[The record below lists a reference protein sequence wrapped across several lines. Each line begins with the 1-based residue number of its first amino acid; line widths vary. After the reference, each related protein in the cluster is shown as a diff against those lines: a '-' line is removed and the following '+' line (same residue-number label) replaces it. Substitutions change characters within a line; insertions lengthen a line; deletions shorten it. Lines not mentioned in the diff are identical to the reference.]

1 MPSFGRTGLILLLSL
16 VIFSGMSYRW
26 LSSYYMVEVE
36 DKIEAPMKKWS
47 PPTGQVKP
55 PASCTCPAKS
65 HDLAGSIPT
74 ANREDI
80 QKRRAEEYKKHQA
93 RTSSILNTLLFA
105 PSNSPLQYPIQGFT
119 VRPLVPTLIPGLALH
134 GVQRS
139 SYKVSLQV
147 TKGVLS
153 LGNQSEAQSVKG
165 GGKKLLIL
173 EKLSLEELNKL
184 LAKVTYTIPVYHI
197 HTGDLVHFSFELHE
211 AVFPIAIR
219 QPTVPV
225 LFDMGTNISDQV
237 TVTTK
242 TFMRYKELK
251 VLIRSL
257 RQFYKDVV
265 LIIADDSFT
274 PEKITEENVLQ
285 YIMPGGQGW
294 FAGRTLAV
302 SQVTTKYFLWVD
314 DDFIFTEKTKIED
327 LVEVMEA
334 TPELDVVGGS
344 VSGNQFYFSIAY
356 EEGDGVTGGCMDRKP
371 NKKFQSLPN
380 YPQCSIVNGVVNF
393 FLARTDAVNRVRF
406 DPKLKRVAHSEF
418 FMDGLGQLMVASCG
432 HISIGHQP
440 GGDTAQY
447 GRFRYPGKGDGQY
460 KLQLHYYKNH
470 LQCLHYG

>member
-1 MPSFGRTGLILLLSL
+1 MWT
-16 VIFSGMSYRW
+16 
-26 LSSYYMVEVE
+26 
-36 DKIEAPMKKWS
+36 
-47 PPTGQVKP
+47 PPTGLVKP

-65 HDLAGSIPT
+65 FDLAGSIPT
-74 ANREDI
+74 ANRADI

-105 PSNSPLQYPIQGFT
+105 QSNSPLQYPIQGFT
-119 VRPLVPTLIPGLALH
+119 VRPLVPTLIPGT
-134 GVQRS
+134 VRCTS
-139 SYKVSLQV
+139 FSL
-147 TKGVLS
+147 LF
-153 LGNQSEAQSVKG
+153 QS
-165 GGKKLLIL
+165 
-173 EKLSLEELNKL
+173 
-184 LAKVTYTIPVYHI
+184 
-197 HTGDLVHFSFELHE
+197 VHFSFEHHE

-219 QPTVPV
+219 QPSVPV
-225 LFDMGTNISDQV
+225 LFDMGTNVSDQV
-237 TVTTK
+237 TITTK

-265 LIIADDSFT
+265 LVVADDSFT
-274 PEKITEENVLQ
+274 PENITEENVLQ
-285 YIMPGGQGW
+285 YVMPGGQGW

-314 DDFIFTEKTKIED
+314 DDFLFTEKTKIED

-344 VSGNQFYFSIAY
+344 VTGNQFYFSIAY

-371 NKKFQSLPN
+371 NIKFQSLPN

-432 HISIGHQP
+432 HVSIGHQP
-440 GGDTAQY
+440 KGANAQY
-447 GRFRYPGKGDGQY
+447 GRFRHPGKDDVQF

-470 LQCLHYG
+470 LQCIHYG

>member
-1 MPSFGRTGLILLLSL
+1 MPSFGRTEWLLVLLSF
-16 VIFSGMSYRW
+16 VIFSGMSYLW
-26 LSSYYMVEVE
+26 ISPNFTVEKLIVTP
-36 DKIEAPMKKWS
+36 KKKWT
-47 PPTGQVKP
+47 PPTGLVKP
-55 PASCTCPAKS
+55 PASCTCLAKS
-65 HDLAGSIPT
+65 FNLSGSIPT
-74 ANREDI
+74 ANRADI

-105 PSNSPLQYPIQGFT
+105 QSNSSTAVSPFRVSSQYAPWSPL
-119 VRPLVPTLIPGLALH
+119 
-134 GVQRS
+134 
-139 SYKVSLQV
+139 
-147 TKGVLS
+147 
-153 LGNQSEAQSVKG
+153 
-165 GGKKLLIL
+165 
-173 EKLSLEELNKL
+173 
-184 LAKVTYTIPVYHI
+184 
-197 HTGDLVHFSFELHE
+197 
-211 AVFPIAIR
+211 
-219 QPTVPV
+219 
-225 LFDMGTNISDQV
+225 LFQMFSDQV

-265 LIIADDSFT
+265 LVVADDSFT
-274 PEKITEENVLQ
+274 PEKITEKNVLQ
-285 YIMPGGQGW
+285 YVMPGGQGW

-314 DDFIFTEKTKIED
+314 DDFLFTNKTKIED

-344 VSGNQFYFSIAY
+344 VTGNQFYFSIAY
-356 EEGDGVTGGCMDRKP
+356 EEGDGVTGGCMDRKS
-371 NKKFQSLPN
+371 NIKFQSLPN

-432 HISIGHQP
+432 HVSIGHQP
-440 GGDTAQY
+440 KGANAQY
-447 GRFRYPGKGDGQY
+447 GRFRHPGKSDVQY

-470 LQCLHYG
+470 LQCIHYG

>member
-1 MPSFGRTGLILLLSL
+1 MPSFGR
-16 VIFSGMSYRW
+16 
-26 LSSYYMVEVE
+26 
-36 DKIEAPMKKWS
+36 A
-47 PPTGQVKP
+47 
-55 PASCTCPAKS
+55 AKS
-65 HDLAGSIPT
+65 YDLAGSIPT

-93 RTSSILNTLLFA
+93 SIPFRVSQYAPWSPLLF
-105 PSNSPLQYPIQGFT
+105 Q
-119 VRPLVPTLIPGLALH
+119 
-134 GVQRS
+134 
-139 SYKVSLQV
+139 VSLQV

-153 LGNQSEAQSVKG
+153 LGSQSDAQSVEG
-165 GGKKLLIL
+165 GGKKFLVL

-225 LFDMGTNISDQV
+225 LFDMGTKISDQV

-265 LIIADDSFT
+265 LIVADDSFT

-302 SQVTTKYFLWVD
+302 SQVTTKYFL
-314 DDFIFTEKTKIED
+314 
-327 LVEVMEA
+327 
-334 TPELDVVGGS
+334 
-344 VSGNQFYFSIAY
+344 
-356 EEGDGVTGGCMDRKP
+356 
-371 NKKFQSLPN
+371 
-380 YPQCSIVNGVVNF
+380 
-393 FLARTDAVNRVRF
+393 
-406 DPKLKRVAHSEF
+406 
-418 FMDGLGQLMVASCG
+418 
-432 HISIGHQP
+432 
-440 GGDTAQY
+440 
-447 GRFRYPGKGDGQY
+447 
-460 KLQLHYYKNH
+460 
-470 LQCLHYG
+470 